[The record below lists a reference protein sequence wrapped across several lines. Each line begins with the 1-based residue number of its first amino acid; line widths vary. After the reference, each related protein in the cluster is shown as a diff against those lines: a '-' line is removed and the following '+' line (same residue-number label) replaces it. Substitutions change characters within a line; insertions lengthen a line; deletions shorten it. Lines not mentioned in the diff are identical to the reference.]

1 MKRKTIFSMFFLAFF
16 LTASCAQQMTVRERE
31 MKKYQEIDMSIVA
44 GMPAPVVETVEA
56 YNNGDYSTA
65 AMGFYAIKSNN
76 EWSRLH
82 ETARYYYA
90 ESLFRMGLY
99 QAAEYELAEML
110 FRGPETHYFM
120 SALLK
125 LLAVTYKTKNQNVL
139 FAVLANVDYSQ
150 LPDRFANELTYYL
163 GKVNFYEGKDKEAV
177 DFFSKVKDY
186 SSHYPS
192 ATYFLGVLNVKMQKY
207 AEAMKKFEEILNM
220 PTDKYLGADI
230 KKLKDMSEL
239 AMGQLYYAAAWKS
252 ENSLAMF
259 NVSLNYFANVGSDNE
274 QWFESLFARTWASLM
289 ISRFDATMG
298 TIVTLR
304 SPFFEDVYYPEI
316 NIVQAVTYYNLCQ
329 YEMVNRVVEDF
340 FEIYPGY
347 RDKVEKFIEDV
358 STKTGL
364 EIYEKML
371 LMNRDLSEGKEAEIP
386 ASILTTMLRDPL
398 FKKQFNHIKEIERE
412 LDLIKNSPDNFK
424 NSSIA
429 EEIEKKLRIQL
440 ATLRNEAGRWLVN
453 RMHKIK
459 QDLTSLIAQM
469 KGIQFEMTDQLKKQQ
484 RKEEMYGKEVSEL
497 TEEDEEISVFNP
509 STPQD
514 SYYYKFDGEYWKDEL
529 GYYFYNIENQC
540 K

>member
-120 SALLK
+120 SSLLK
-125 LLAVTYKTKNQNVL
+125 LLAVTYKTENQNVL

-163 GKVNFYEGKDKEAV
+163 GKVNFYEGKDKDAV

-252 ENSLAMF
+252 ENPLAMF

-340 FEIYPGY
+340 FEIYPEY
-347 RDKVEKFIEDV
+347 RDEVEKFIEDV

-364 EIYEKML
+364 EIYEEML
-371 LMNRDLSEGKEAEIP
+371 LMNRDLSEGKEVEIP

-484 RKEEMYGKEVSEL
+484 RKEEMYGKEVSEQ
-497 TEEDEEISVFNP
+497 TEEDEKISVFNP

-529 GYYFYNIENQC
+529 GYYFYSIENQC